1 MLNEITRN
9 SQHCCVVAV
18 AQCVRCFAHI
28 HSLIIAPGWLDV
40 ERCVSLSEWERYK
53 WSCTMRYLSFVKL
66 HFIYRTKIISP
77 FQLNHNTLT
86 YPKAILPPVCLEW
99 PLFTQLMEGRGW
111 PDTWHSSTTRAPTG
125 TVNTWGHSFTDGG
138 AARKR
143 KELTYATG
151 GKKYWYGIY
160 CILLCWEMIIKSLR
174 PNLNIS

>member
-1 MLNEITRN
+1 MPRTHTLPHHSSWLTGCRAWRFSVWVRKMQVVMYYETFVTVLN
-9 SQHCCVVAV
+9 
-18 AQCVRCFAHI
+18 
-28 HSLIIAPGWLDV
+28 
-40 ERCVSLSEWERYK
+40 
-53 WSCTMRYLSFVKL
+53 
-66 HFIYRTKIISP
+66 FIYRTKIISP

-143 KELTYATG
+143 KELTNARG
-151 GKKYWYGIY
+151 GKKYWYGKH
-160 CILLCWEMIIKSLR
+160 CITFILGNDYQITEAKSQYFFLLKLLQLKS
-174 PNLNIS
+174 S